1 MSTTT
6 PTQRYGMT
14 VPFDDAP
21 LHLQRSRFERLE
33 ALGYSDLWSAE
44 AMGADGLTPLALGSV
59 WTPSMRLG
67 TAILGAYTRGPALLA
82 QSIAGLASAAPGR
95 FVAGIGSSSD
105 VIVERWNGIPF
116 EAPYKRT
123 RDIVRFLKSALS
135 GEKVSEDFES
145 FAVKGFRLGLVP
157 EQRVPILVAAL
168 REGMLRMAGSES
180 DGAIVN
186 WLSAEDVL
194 TVAGIVRAENPDAEI
209 VARIFV
215 APTDDAETARAT
227 GKFAA
232 AAYLNVPVYKA
243 FHEWMGRGDAL
254 AEHWE
259 QWAAGDRRGALDK
272 IPDHIVDDL
281 IVHGSFDECR
291 ARVQRYVDNGVTCP
305 ALAIMAF
312 PGVEIDEAIEGLA
325 PGAAGD
331 AGPRAESAR

>member
-1 MSTTT
+1 MTD

-14 VPFDDAP
+14 VPFDGMP
-21 LHLQRSRFERLE
+21 LHLQRSRFEWLE

-44 AMGADGLTPLALGSV
+44 AMGVDGLTPLALGSV

-82 QSIAGLASAAPGR
+82 QSIAGMASAAPGR

-116 EAPYKRT
+116 EAPYKQT

-135 GEKVSEDFES
+135 GEKVSEDYDS
-145 FAVKGFRLGLVP
+145 FSVKGFRLGLVP
-157 EQRVPILVAAL
+157 EQPVPILVAAL
-168 REGMLRMAGSES
+168 REGMLRMAGREG
-180 DGAIVN
+180 DGAIFN
-186 WLSAEDVL
+186 WLSADDVP
-194 TVAGIVRAENPDAEI
+194 TVAGIVRAENPDAEL

-215 APTDDAETARAT
+215 APTPDRDAALAA
-227 GKFAA
+227 GKFTA

-254 AEHWE
+254 AEHWD
-259 QWAAGDRRGALDK
+259 QWAAGDRRGALAK
-272 IPDHIVDDL
+272 IPDHIIDEL

-291 ARVQRYVDNGVTCP
+291 AHVQRYIDDGVTCP
-305 ALAIMAF
+305 ALAIVPC
-312 PGVEIDEAIEGLA
+312 PGVDLDEAIEGLA
-325 PGAAGD
+325 PSFR
-331 AGPRAESAR
+331 RA